1 MLREFLL
8 ALLVFLISCSRLPQ
22 LPEHTAMPV
31 IPVFEVFGY
40 ARCSNCPVVEKSL
53 DTLKQE
59 FGDSVVVLQYHM
71 RILGDTL
78 SPASISERQTLYNIG
93 FSAPVTI
100 VHGEERI
107 EGASGVNLSMFENYY
122 RALRN
127 REDSVVLKL
136 TYIDQG
142 DTAKLIVGVENP
154 IDFQGKKLF
163 LFVTRDSVFFKQSG
177 APDSIFNNV
186 VRFYLSAKPQFPFEL
201 KIAENILTGGNFV
214 ALLQDTVNLKILSA
228 VQRRF

>member
-1 MLREFLL
+1 
-8 ALLVFLISCSRLPQ
+8 
-22 LPEHTAMPV
+22 
-31 IPVFEVFGY
+31 
-40 ARCSNCPVVEKSL
+40 
-53 DTLKQE
+53 
-59 FGDSVVVLQYHM
+59 
-71 RILGDTL
+71 
-78 SPASISERQTLYNIG
+78 
-93 FSAPVTI
+93 
-100 VHGEERI
+100 
-107 EGASGVNLSMFENYY
+107 MFENYY

-163 LFVTRDSVFFKQSG
+163 LFVTRDSIFFKQSG

-186 VRFYLSAKPQFPFEL
+186 VRFYLSAKPQFPLEL

-214 ALLQDTVNLKILSA
+214 ALLQDTMNLRILSV